1 MVLTLIYNFFQMS
14 RKSNFPPILLIC
26 SAERIRGID
35 GNFLNPQ
42 DFSFFFIKVLKVLL
56 WYFKWQIMN
65 VWEAMQ
71 QELINFYQFLYH
83 VTPAVNFQVK
93 SWPDSVFC
101 RFCRLKFVST
111 RFKGN
116 PAFCLLIL
124 RSSLN
129 FLPIPRIRGG
139 EESAELP
146 EFSKSWRFLIFLY
159 WSFKITALKRQITN
173 N

>member
-1 MVLTLIYNFFQMS
+1 MTNNECLRGNAT
-14 RKSNFPPILLIC
+14 
-26 SAERIRGID
+26 RI
-35 GNFLNPQ
+35 N
-42 DFSFFFIKVLKVLL
+42 
-56 WYFKWQIMN
+56 
-65 VWEAMQ
+65 
-71 QELINFYQFLYH
+71 QFLYH
-83 VTPAVNFQVK
+83 VTPAVNFQAK

-111 RFKGN
+111 WFKGN

-146 EFSKSWRFLIFLY
+146 EFSKSWRFPIFLY

-173 N
+173 NQCLRGSATTIMRSVSVLLSLDPCFYLSSKKLIWFKFLLFCTLGTSFNSIKR